1 VLRAVGV
8 VALVI
13 ALAGCAE
20 VKDII
25 SPVPAA
31 PPSRTTAVTPPPA
44 PPEPPPAPPAVAP
57 TPPPLPPPPPPAALP
72 PLPPSPPAAL
82 PPSPSP
88 PPKPPV
94 TAVPAPAPAPPRP
107 RVLSPQLEDEQRIE
121 REAQGRIDG
130 TQRLIEKIDQRKLA
144 DDQNQNLS
152 TIQSFVVKAKEAL
165 SARDVQRAFTLA
177 DKAFRLAEEL
187 SRTIK

>member
-1 VLRAVGV
+1 MRWLVGA

-25 SPVPAA
+25 SPGPAA
-31 PPSRTTAVTPPPA
+31 PPTRTTAVAPPPP
-44 PPEPPPAPPAVAP
+44 PPEPPPAPPALAP
-57 TPPPLPPPPPPAALP
+57 TPPPAAI
-72 PLPPSPPAAL
+72 PPSPP
-82 PPSPSP
+82 P

-94 TAVPAPAPAPPRP
+94 TAAPVPRPAPPRP

-130 TQRLIEKIDQRKLA
+130 TERLIEKIDQRRLA
-144 DDQNQNLS
+144 DDQHQNLS
-152 TIQSFVVKAKEAL
+152 TIQSFVGKAKEAL
-165 SARDVQRAFTLA
+165 SVRDVQRAFTLA

-187 SRTIK
+187 SRTIR

>member
-1 VLRAVGV
+1 
-8 VALVI
+8 
-13 ALAGCAE
+13 

-31 PPSRTTAVTPPPA
+31 PPTRTTAVTPPPT
-44 PPEPPPAPPAVAP
+44 PLEPPPVPPAVTP
-57 TPPPLPPPPPPAALP
+57 TPPPPLPPLS
-72 PLPPSPPAAL
+72 PLPSPPPPAAL

-88 PPKPPV
+88 PPKPPA
-94 TAVPAPAPAPPRP
+94 TAAPVPTPSPAPPRP

-130 TQRLIEKIDQRKLA
+130 TERLIEKIDQRKLGA
-144 DDQNQNLS
+144 DQNQNLS

-187 SRTIK
+187 SRTIR